1 MSSHHIVRE
10 KQEPALLILSLDEFD
25 DEQLGQ
31 LLEWSP
37 TVVAT
42 SLVAEQ
48 LHAFGIK
55 IDWIITD
62 ERVQDLQSDVKHLST
77 NHKQTNIAALDY
89 LVDKGYPAVNIVTD
103 ELNLEQ
109 YQPYADKITLVIFYQ
124 QQKLYRIESGFS
136 KWKPAGDAIRI
147 ISQAKNLKTQGLQQ
161 TAGDAYVTIA
171 DGFFSLQ
178 FDNSTLFIAESL

>member
-10 KQEPALLILSLDEFD
+10 KQEPALLILSLDGFD

-37 TVVAT
+37 TVMST
-42 SLVAEQ
+42 SPVAEQ

-62 ERVQDLQSDVKHLST
+62 DVANNLQSDIKYLST
-77 NHKQTNIAALDY
+77 NNKQANAAALDY
-89 LVDKGYPAVNIVTD
+89 LVEKGYPAVNIVTD
-103 ELNLEQ
+103 EFNLEQ

-124 QQKLYRIESGFS
+124 QQKIYRIESGFS
-136 KWKPAGDAIRI
+136 KWKPGGDVIRI
-147 ISQAKNLKTQGLQQ
+147 ISQVKNLKTHGLQQ
-161 TAGDAYVTIA
+161 IAENVYVTIA
-171 DGFFSLQ
+171 DGFFGLH
-178 FDNSTLFIAESL
+178 FDNGPLFIAEDL